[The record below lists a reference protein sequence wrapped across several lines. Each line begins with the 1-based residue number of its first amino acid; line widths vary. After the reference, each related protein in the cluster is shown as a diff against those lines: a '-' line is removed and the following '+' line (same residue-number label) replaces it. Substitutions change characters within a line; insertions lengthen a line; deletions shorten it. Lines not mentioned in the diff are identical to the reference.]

1 MTWVIHQDELP
12 LVVEDLVD
20 VDFDGYI
27 KERRGNVSL
36 LMGQLVMRQHPR
48 YDAENRKDYP
58 ELEYTVT
65 IINVPALYEMCKNQ
79 TIDKKDETDNTDI
92 PEGFKRVY
100 LEQDP
105 TPWKAN
111 EVYQL
116 AYQDSG
122 ALNSYLLCYDDRIIE
137 ISFDWEPT
145 AEQMAIVAAK
155 LTQAK

>member
-1 MTWVIHQDELP
+1 
-12 LVVEDLVD
+12 
-20 VDFDGYI
+20 
-27 KERRGNVSL
+27 
-36 LMGQLVMRQHPR
+36 
-48 YDAENRKDYP
+48 
-58 ELEYTVT
+58 
-65 IINVPALYEMCKNQ
+65 MCKNQ
-79 TIDKKDETDNTDI
+79 TIDKKDETDNADI

-145 AEQMAIVAAK
+145 AEQMAIVAEK
-155 LTQAK
+155 LSGN